1 VTLRAISVLL
11 WSIALTSCAVPSA
24 GPGSGGG
31 VGPGGKADGDST
43 ETELRTWYAIGNA
56 LTPGHDVLEG
66 TVEIPEGVA
75 RVEVRVDGEVEAVR
89 DVSDLALALRRGLS
103 DLAAGEHELSLAAEG
118 EDAPFFTHVF
128 YRTHPLYIV
137 VSNDWDD
144 TDNTDEQLRR
154 QEELHER
161 HPELILTHFVGPYTF
176 TDPELPEERKRYL
189 AEWVLRM
196 QEEQGDEIGLH
207 IHPYCH
213 FVEAAGVTCRLD
225 PEYASSWRT
234 PGYTVFCS
242 AYEEDEFV
250 ELLRTADALFES
262 YGLPKPR
269 TFRAGGWS
277 LELHVLRALAR
288 VGYVADTSA
297 NNWRRLEEWEGQ
309 AGTSLYAWN
318 AMQWAEIDETSQ
330 PWWPSEA
337 GMMSTELPVVGVL
350 EVPDNGILVDYVT
363 AAEMV
368 EMFDANWDGGA
379 LVEPRQ
385 YSIGYH
391 PPSLSAEYAQR
402 MDDALTHID
411 QHLLSEDAGPVVYA
425 RLSDL
430 VAVWP
435 QPM

>member
-1 VTLRAISVLL
+1 MVTPLRFLVSLVL
-11 WSIALTSCAVPSA
+11 AGCAVPSA
-24 GPGSGGG
+24 GGGAGGG
-31 VGPGGKADGDST
+31 VGPGGKADGDDT
-43 ETELRTWYAIGNA
+43 EAALRTWYPIGNA
-56 LTPGHDVLEG
+56 LTPGRDRLEG
-66 TVEIPEGVA
+66 EVAIPDGVS
-75 RVEVRVDGEVEAVR
+75 RVAVLLDGVIEAVR
-89 DVSDLALALRRGLS
+89 EIDGDTLTLQRDLG
-103 DLAAGEHELSLAAEG
+103 DLPAGEHELALVAEG
-118 EDAPFFTHVF
+118 SEAPFFTHVF
-128 YRTHPLYIV
+128 HRSHPLYIV

-161 HPELILTHFVGPYTF
+161 HAELILTHFVGPYTF

-189 AEWVLRM
+189 ADWVLRM
-196 QEEQGDEIGLH
+196 QAEHGDEIGLH

-213 FVEAAGVTCRLD
+213 FVEAAGVDCRLE
-225 PEYASSWRT
+225 PEYATSWRT
-234 PGYTVFCS
+234 PGYTVYCG

-262 YGLPKPR
+262 YGLGKPR

-277 LELHVLRALAR
+277 LELHTLRALAR

-297 NNWRRLEEWEGQ
+297 NNWERLDEWRDH
-309 AGTSLYAWN
+309 AGTSLYSWN

-337 GMMSTELPVVGVL
+337 GLMESEPPVVGVL

-363 AAEMV
+363 AAEMI
-368 EMFDANWDGGA
+368 EMFEANWEGGA
-379 LVEPRQ
+379 LTEPRQ

-391 PPSLSAEYAQR
+391 PPSLSAEFAQR
-402 MDDALTHID
+402 MDDALAHID
-411 QHLLSEDAGPVVYA
+411 QYLLSEDAGPVVYA

-430 VAVWP
+430 VQVWP
-435 QPM
+435 QPLP